1 MEELVTTIGKQT
13 IPLLINFEYGKISFS
28 ISSGVGTFS
37 RVILT
42 RRCTQ
47 ECEEYH
53 ALKVMAIRDIIRL
66 KQVNHINNE
75 RMILADVQHPSIV
88 RL

>member
-1 MEELVTTIGKQT
+1 
-13 IPLLINFEYGKISFS
+13 
-28 ISSGVGTFS
+28 VGTFS
-37 RVILT
+37 KVVLT

-53 ALKVMAIRDIIRL
+53 ALKIMAIRDIIQL
-66 KQVNHINNE
+66 KQVNHINDE
-75 RMILADVQHPSIV
+75 RTILTDIQHPFIV

>member
-1 MEELVTTIGKQT
+1 M
-13 IPLLINFEYGKISFS
+13 FYKI
-28 ISSGVGTFS
+28 GVGTFS

-47 ECEEYH
+47 EYEEYH
-53 ALKVMAIRDIIRL
+53 ALKVMAIRDIIQL
-66 KQVNHINNE
+66 KQVDHINDE
-75 RMILADVQHPSIV
+75 RRILADVQHPSIV